1 MQPNT
6 LTLAVDVLN
15 NGTPVNSTFTRFEEF
30 QNRSVYVESTH
41 SMAQR
46 STLSLYRTFP
56 KQSGNFRGVSKS
68 SIKFS
73 RDFTVT
79 GVDGS
84 STIMSPFIA
93 EVSFSIPLGVTD
105 AEILEMRQR
114 IITLLDTDN
123 IMTPLNSMLMI

>member
-15 NGTPVNSTFTRFEEF
+15 NGTPVNVTYSRFEEY
-30 QNRSVYVESTH
+30 QNRSVYVDAAHT
-41 SMAQR
+41 MAQK

-56 KQSGNFRGVSKS
+56 KQSGNFRGVTKS

-73 RDFTVT
+73 RDFNVS
-79 GVDGS
+79 GVDGT
-84 STIMSPFIA
+84 STIVSPFIA

-105 AEILEMRQR
+105 AEILEIRQR
-114 IITLLDTDN
+114 IIALLDTDS

>member
-15 NGTPVNSTFTRFEEF
+15 DGTPVNSTFTRFEEF
-30 QNRSVYVESTH
+30 QNRSVYVDSVH

-46 STLSLYRTFP
+46 STLSLYRSFP

-73 RDFTVT
+73 RDFNVT

-84 STIMSPFIA
+84 STIVSPFIA

-105 AEILEMRQR
+105 AEILVMRQR
-114 IITLLDTDN
+114 IIALLDADS

>member
-6 LTLAVDVLN
+6 LILAVDVLN

-30 QNRSVYVESTH
+30 QNRSVYVDSIH
-41 SMAQR
+41 SMASK
-46 STLSLYRTFP
+46 STLSLYRSFP
-56 KQSGNFRGVSKS
+56 KQSGNFRGVAKS

-73 RDFTVT
+73 RDYNVT

-84 STIMSPFIA
+84 STIVSPFIS

-114 IITLLDTDN
+114 IIALLDTDS